1 MTTNAP
7 SASRITLRALVI
19 GVLIIAANFYW
30 VTVAVRSQFP
40 MAAFMPFVAL
50 LLLNLVLLLVWPGI
64 SLRQGE
70 LLTVFSMLWVV
81 GTIPMWAQFW
91 ASITAAPTHF
101 ASAENKWAYQI
112 FDYLPWHVFAPP
124 RAEVIKPFWFGLE
137 EGTAVPWH
145 QWLAVLAQWLGAS
158 LGMVVFGF
166 CLMLLFQR
174 QWERAEKLTFPLAQM
189 PLDLTAG
196 FAGVR
201 RVPKLFRSRL
211 FWLGFTVVFG
221 PMGYNVIT
229 YFMSGLPAVVLYSL
243 RFPLDLP
250 EPFGGLTIRLLPTM
264 MAVTYL
270 CPLDI
275 MGSLLAFYL
284 LSVIKQGF
292 LHRTGFSLP
301 GLSSVG
307 ATGMLS
313 EHRLMINMESYG
325 ALLFVALWS
334 VYVARGHLRRIWRQS
349 VTAEGEPREVLRYR
363 LALLGLA
370 GSGIYLLV
378 WAVGLGM
385 SLPVAAGVLVLI
397 WLTYFVVVKLIA
409 ATGFAYLF
417 PNRPHLRGESF
428 VSDLVGTEFLAPR
441 SLIAFKVL
449 TSNAF
454 FGNFCMPAWPAIT
467 HDLRIFTMNRQPLA
481 VVLVVIVAFI
491 AGYLVSFGATVER
504 AYRLGGEITLDRK
517 ATWVFD
523 AMAFM
528 IDHRTTTS
536 LAKWALW
543 SFGFCEAAVMAAL
556 RARFHWFPLHPIGLA
571 FQDTFGTRLYWFSL
585 LLVWLSKYALLRF
598 GGVRAYLNGKPF
610 FYGLAVAY
618 AVGVGL
624 SMIADAIWFPVE
636 AHYVHGW

>member
-1 MTTNAP
+1 M
-7 SASRITLRALVI
+7 I

-50 LLLNLVLLLVWPGI
+50 LLINLVLLLVWPGI

-124 RAEVIKPFWFGLE
+124 TAAVIKPFWFGLE
-137 EGTAVPWH
+137 EDAALPWH

-158 LGMVVFGF
+158 LAMVVFGF

-211 FWLGFTVVFG
+211 FWLGFTVVFA

-229 YFMSGLPAVVLYSL
+229 YFMSGLPAVDLYSL

-275 MGSLLAFYL
+275 MGSLLVFYL

-349 VTAEGEPREVLRYR
+349 VTAEGEPREVLRCR
-363 LALLGLA
+363 LVLLGLA

-467 HDLRIFTMNRQPLA
+467 HHLRIFTMNTAAAGSGPRGDRS
-481 VVLVVIVAFI
+481 VHSGIHGVIRGYRRAGLPTRRRTHPGPQGDLGVRRHGVYDRPPHHHQSGQVGAMVFRLLRSGGNGSI
-491 AGYLVSFGATVER
+491 AGP
-504 AYRLGGEITLDRK
+504 
-517 ATWVFD
+517 
-523 AMAFM
+523 
-528 IDHRTTTS
+528 
-536 LAKWALW
+536 
-543 SFGFCEAAVMAAL
+543 
-556 RARFHWFPLHPIGLA
+556 FPLVPAPSHRSGFPGHLWHA
-571 FQDTFGTRLYWFSL
+571 SL
-585 LLVWLSKYALLRF
+585 LVQ
-598 GGVRAYLNGKPF
+598 
-610 FYGLAVAY
+610 
-618 AVGVGL
+618 
-624 SMIADAIWFPVE
+624 PV
-636 AHYVHGW
+636 VSVVV